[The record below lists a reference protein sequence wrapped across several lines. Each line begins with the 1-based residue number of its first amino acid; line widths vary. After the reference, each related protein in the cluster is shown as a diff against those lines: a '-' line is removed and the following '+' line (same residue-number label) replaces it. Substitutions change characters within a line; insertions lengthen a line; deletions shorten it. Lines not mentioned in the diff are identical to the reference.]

1 MRGHGRR
8 LQPDSYFCRTGGDQY
23 FEQPFWAT
31 ALTGKDALRK
41 RVQYALSELFVI
53 SSQDAI
59 VGQMPRGVANYYDM
73 LGNDA
78 FTNYRQILQDVT
90 LSPMMGI
97 YLSILAN
104 DKGDATRDPDENY
117 AREVMQ
123 LLTIGLNQL
132 NPDGTPQLD
141 GSGNPIPT
149 YGLNDVV
156 GMAKI
161 FTGFS
166 WNMNGNTSDQA
177 WSGYGASYAGPGLDR
192 TCCPWSPIP
201 AHHSTDEKDF
211 LGVTMPASGRTRSDR
226 RL

>member
-1 MRGHGRR
+1 
-8 LQPDSYFCRTGGDQY
+8 
-23 FEQPFWAT
+23 
-31 ALTGKDALRK
+31 
-41 RVQYALSELFVI
+41 
-53 SSQDAI
+53 
-59 VGQMPRGVANYYDM
+59 
-73 LGNDA
+73 
-78 FTNYRQILQDVT
+78 
-90 LSPMMGI
+90 MMGI

-132 NPDGTPQLD
+132 NPDGAPQLD

-166 WNMNGNTSDQA
+166 WNMNGNTSVLA
-177 WSGYGASYAGPGLDR
+177 WSGYG
-192 TCCPWSPIP
+192 
-201 AHHSTDEKDF
+201 
-211 LGVTMPASGRTRSDR
+211 TRS
-226 RL
+226 